1 MESFLQLFRELML
14 NHHHCGPSV
23 QPLLMETILQQNLFT
38 VFYAVHI
45 TVLIIN
51 LTFYSA
57 LHQQTTWKISTLRL
71 MTLKIQ
77 DAEFHDAT
85 RPSTRPSRQSTIVY
99 NYLYNGIKTIR
110 NLMFLFKK

>member
-51 LTFYSA
+51 LTLLCTSPADNMENQYVET
-57 LHQQTTWKISTLRL
+57 H
-71 MTLKIQ
+71 
-77 DAEFHDAT
+77 DAEN
-85 RPSTRPSRQSTIVY
+85 P
-99 NYLYNGIKTIR
+99 GC
-110 NLMFLFKK
+110 